1 MWKKQIMYLKM
12 FLIVV
17 ISILIFVLLF
27 GKENLFIGLAAV
39 ITVTT
44 MFGEDYTINPIHHTL
59 YFIGV
64 ELFVGL
70 GAYFAGLNPI
80 LGAIMTLIVSFFIYF
95 SFTYDTKPTKAL
107 GFIQLYLFLLYEPVT
122 TSELPKRVFALILG
136 GIVIMTL
143 YYTLARYN
151 FNNIFNK
158 SIKGCINSLI
168 ENLNELI
175 NTGCIEKKNSEK
187 VALMIKELEVKV
199 HERLE
204 LEKKHWKYYAINQ
217 IQYEELR
224 DSINLIKQTE
234 SIRKME
240 SLYDYHQA
248 ESKFLKA
255 KILLDKM
262 KIRYLYMCLFGGICL
277 ICVVM
282 GAICVYFSL
291 KRKKM
296 KLCEQRERLFALK
309 KKRDEDQIRLEHNE
323 KMIQCLEKQLEES
336 SMAYTEKDKEL
347 MALQKL
353 KLEAE
358 NQTLK
363 CVKTEKQ
370 LLIEEFCMS
379 DIYYRFHLK
388 EEWRP
393 KEEDWDELFKAID
406 NTYDNFTHRLMGV
419 APRLTMTEL
428 RVSCLIK
435 ANVPPVTIAML
446 IVTTPTNVSMIRK
459 RLYDKIHSEKGS
471 SEKFDKF
478 IRDF

>member
-1 MWKKQIMYLKM
+1 MDPTYLTLGKLFHKTNQID
-12 FLIVV
+12 
-17 ISILIFVLLF
+17 S
-27 GKENLFIGLAAV
+27 
-39 ITVTT
+39 
-44 MFGEDYTINPIHHTL
+44 
-59 YFIGV
+59 
-64 ELFVGL
+64 
-70 GAYFAGLNPI
+70 AYFYLRLCTNSPI
-80 LGAIMTLIVSFFIYF
+80 LKTRAGAFY
-95 SFTYDTKPTKAL
+95 
-107 GFIQLYLFLLYEPVT
+107 YL
-122 TSELPKRVFALILG
+122 A
-136 GIVIMTL
+136 
-143 YYTLARYN
+143 
-151 FNNIFNK
+151 
-158 SIKGCINSLI
+158 
-168 ENLNELI
+168 
-175 NTGCIEKKNSEK
+175 
-187 VALMIKELEVKV
+187 
-199 HERLE
+199 RLE

-234 SIRKME
+234 SMRKME
-240 SLYDYHQA
+240 SLYDSHQA